1 MAAGVLTGAA
11 IPTIARTSAY
21 HLVAEERDL
30 ALENW
35 NADGFRVAVITDFH
49 MNSKTETSRAIAAA
63 QMAMEARPNI
73 ILLGGDYVDLKHPT
87 IIANI
92 ERLAKSLDDAPC
104 PVAAIMGNHDYWS
117 TVPQK
122 VIGAFRDSKVRMLQ
136 NETFEV
142 DGVTIACLDDAIQR
156 AQRYDFFPK
165 GRVSKS
171 LIALFHEPDFV
182 KEMPEHVS
190 LQISGHSHGGQ
201 VCLPFGKSLYTPFG
215 ARKYISG
222 FYPDA
227 RVPLYVSRGVGTT
240 GPDYRLFCAP
250 EVSILTLRSA

>member
-1 MAAGVLTGAA
+1 MAAGLFAGAA
-11 IPTIARTSAY
+11 LPTYARSYAY
-21 HLVAEERDL
+21 HLTLEERV
-30 ALENW
+30 LELERW
-35 NADGFRVAVITDFH
+35 DADGFRVAVISDLH
-49 MNSKTETSRAIAAA
+49 MNSKSETHRAIESAR
-63 QMAMEARPNI
+63 MALAARPDL

-92 ERLAKSLDDAPC
+92 SKLMAEFDEATC

-117 TVPQK
+117 TAPKK
-122 VIGAFRDSKVRMLQ
+122 VIEAVRASRVKMLL
-136 NETFEV
+136 NETLDV
-142 DGVTIACLDDAIQR
+142 DGVTVAGLDDAIQR
-156 AQRYDFFPK
+156 QQRYDFFPE
-165 GRVSKS
+165 GRVSRS

-182 KEMPEHVS
+182 KDMPKHVS

-201 VCLPFGKSLYTPFG
+201 VCLPFGKHLYTPFG
-215 ARKYISG
+215 ARKYVAG